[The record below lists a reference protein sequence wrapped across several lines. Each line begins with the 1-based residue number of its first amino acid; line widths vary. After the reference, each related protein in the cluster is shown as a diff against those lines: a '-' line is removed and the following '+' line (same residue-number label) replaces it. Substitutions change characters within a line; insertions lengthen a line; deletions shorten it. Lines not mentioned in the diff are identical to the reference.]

1 MFKCHLGTVGDRRR
15 RQSFC
20 AKFKEFR
27 AKTAPSPTKWH
38 LNKEFYNRPVNISKG
53 EKAVLNAIVVDGDK
67 SVCQSLSSGMPW
79 KEINVNLA
87 ACFDNIFSA
96 IVYLEDNPA
105 DIVITDIFAPSQD
118 TKTLI
123 DFCAD
128 AHPGLKLILTSNTK
142 DFSYARMAVKCSN
155 VVDFFVK
162 PMDFVSLAE
171 TICKISMPYAL
182 SQTNATVS
190 GRTINKNYELF
201 SNLVHGHMTGM
212 DEVKKAFK
220 KQGLDTEYLTNPCT
234 LVHFHVNDFMSYLR
248 ANWHENT
255 DSFYDA
261 VCNIIPFETEDK
273 YCSLTNYSYGNLSWF
288 ILHKTRNNTPGDLVE
303 IINGIAKKLE
313 DNLGLVVG
321 ESSHKAWFSLSDMV
335 LNSAVLSGNKDK
347 PMENAIAE
355 ALAFMRENYNKDISL
370 VTVAEHVNISPVYF
384 SSFFK
389 KHTGEGFVSK
399 LTNIR
404 IEQAAKL
411 LVTTNMTIRDIKTAV
426 GYGHTG
432 NFYKHFQSRFNMT
445 PNEYKKWYFE
455 KQSNR

>member
-1 MFKCHLGTVGDRRR
+1 M
-15 RQSFC
+15 
-20 AKFKEFR
+20 
-27 AKTAPSPTKWH
+27 KTHISAVDT
-38 LNKEFYNRPVNISKG
+38 SKG
-53 EKAVLNAIVVDGDK
+53 GKPVLNAIVVDGDR
-67 SVCQSLSSGMPW
+67 SVCQSLTSGIPW
-79 KEINVNLA
+79 REINVNLA
-87 ACFDNIFSA
+87 GCFDNVFSA

-105 DIVITDIFAPSQD
+105 DLVITDIFAPTQD

-128 AHPGLKLILTSNTK
+128 AHPALKLILTSNTK

-155 VVDFFVK
+155 VVDFLVK

-171 TICKISMPYAL
+171 TICKISLPY
-182 SQTNATVS
+182 SGKDSNNTVS
-190 GRTINKNYELF
+190 GRKLNKNYELF
-201 SNLVHGHMTGM
+201 SNIVHGHMTSM
-212 DEVKKAFK
+212 DEVKKEFK
-220 KQGLDTEYLTNPCT
+220 KLGLDTDYITNPCT
-234 LVHFHVNDFMSYLR
+234 LVHFHADDFMAYLR

-255 DSFYDA
+255 DAFYDA
-261 VCNIIPFETEDK
+261 VCSIIPFETEDK
-273 YCSLTNYSYGNLSWF
+273 YCAMTNYSYGNLSWF
-288 ILHKTRNNTPGDLVE
+288 ILHKAGNNTPGDLLE
-303 IINGIAKKLE
+303 IISDIAGKLE
-313 DNLGLVVG
+313 ENLGLVIG
-321 ESSHKAWFSLSDMV
+321 ESSHKTWFSLSDMV
-335 LNSAVLSGNKDK
+335 LNSVVLSGSKDK
-347 PMENAIAE
+347 PIENAVRE

-404 IEQAAKL
+404 IEQVAKL

-455 KQSNR
+455 KQSNK